1 MKFGGLS
8 GIAAGILLVIV
19 FLVGMYLAPEYV
31 GPEESLRQYLQDSTP
46 SIANAAVFVVL
57 SLILMPF
64 YLSVYRGLR
73 AESAGFALLGTVF
86 GILAIVLVVVFT
98 TLSSA
103 SIAVFSERYDAA
115 STAADRLLMVTL
127 FDSSD
132 SLLWAGLVV
141 PGFFIFALS
150 ILSTSAA
157 MLGSRHFRKAYAW
170 MGVLFGLVI
179 IVGLPGFL
187 PVSSLVPVLVVV
199 WFVSAGWQ
207 VYKLSG
213 VL

>member
-1 MKFGGLS
+1 
-8 GIAAGILLVIV
+8 
-19 FLVGMYLAPEYV
+19 
-31 GPEESLRQYLQDSTP
+31 
-46 SIANAAVFVVL
+46 
-57 SLILMPF
+57 
-64 YLSVYRGLR
+64 
-73 AESAGFALLGTVF
+73 
-86 GILAIVLVVVFT
+86 
-98 TLSSA
+98 
-103 SIAVFSERYDAA
+103 
-115 STAADRLLMVTL
+115 MVTL

-157 MLGSRHFRKAYAW
+157 MLGSRHVRRAYAW
-170 MGVLFGLVI
+170 IGVVFGLVI